1 MAKFCTKC
9 GRMLADGEV
18 CNCGQASGG
27 QNQYQNGYQNQM
39 GGQNQYQNGYQNQMG
54 GQNQYQNGYQNQMGG
69 QNQYQNGYQNQMGGQ
84 NQYQNGYQGQQGAQY
99 GPYGQMAGQYTGQA
113 AMLAKGIWANIIDIV
128 KKPVTTGKRLMQ
140 EANIKTAILLIVLH
154 AIMNAVFIKLVENRI
169 AEEIYKEYKA
179 NASFLSDNV
188 KITMPYLRAF
198 IVTILLTVCIS
209 CALAGLMLV
218 CYRLSNIA
226 VSYIQMLV
234 LVSVRSAVLIQAVFI
249 SGIIFIISWNYG
261 ILAFMLVSIVGLI
274 CIVCT
279 ATAIAPDDK
288 KDKLVLLMSIMVL
301 IFLAVK
307 IFIIYKMCPLY
318 LPEDVKDS
326 INSIK
331 DLL

>member
-1 MAKFCTKC
+1 
-9 GRMLADGEV
+9 
-18 CNCGQASGG
+18 
-27 QNQYQNGYQNQM
+27 
-39 GGQNQYQNGYQNQMG
+39 
-54 GQNQYQNGYQNQMGG
+54 
-69 QNQYQNGYQNQMGGQ
+69 
-84 NQYQNGYQGQQGAQY
+84 
-99 GPYGQMAGQYTGQA
+99 
-113 AMLAKGIWANIIDIV
+113 
-128 KKPVTTGKRLMQ
+128 
-140 EANIKTAILLIVLH
+140 
-154 AIMNAVFIKLVENRI
+154 MNAVFIKLVENRI

>member
-1 MAKFCTKC
+1 MASGYRLIWDVQACTNKSKGDDKMAKFCTKC

-18 CNCGQASGG
+18 CNCGQASG
-27 QNQYQNGYQNQM
+27 QQ
-39 GGQNQYQNGYQNQMG
+39 
-54 GQNQYQNGYQNQMGG
+54 QNQYQNGYQNQMGG

-84 NQYQNGYQGQQGAQY
+84 NQYQNGYQGQPGAQ
-99 GPYGQMAGQYTGQA
+99 YGQMAGQYAGQA
-113 AMLAKGIWANIIDIV
+113 AMMAKGIWANIIDIV

-140 EANIKTAILLIVLH
+140 EANIKTAIILIVLH

-249 SGIIFIISWNYG
+249 SGVIFIISWNYG
-261 ILAFMLVSIVGLI
+261 ISAFVLVSIVGLI

-301 IFLAVK
+301 IFLIVK